1 MRKESAKVE
10 RVPMTIRGAEMI
22 RQELSERKSV
32 KRPQIVEAIETARA
46 HGDLSENAEY
56 HAAKE
61 EQGLNEGRIADLED
75 KLARAH
81 IIDPTTIRAEKIVFG
96 ATVSLIDL
104 DSGNEVDYQ
113 IVGVDESDIKL
124 GKVSI
129 TSPIARA
136 LIGKEEGD
144 TVIVRAPGG
153 EREYEVQEIRYN

>member
-1 MRKESAKVE
+1 ME
-10 RVPMTIRGAEMI
+10 RVPMTRQGAEALK
-22 RQELSERKSV
+22 ETLNYLKGE
-32 KRPQIVEAIETARA
+32 KRHQIVAAIEEARA

-61 EQGLNEGRIADLED
+61 EQGMNEARVKDIED

-81 IIDPTTIRAEKIVFG
+81 IIDPATITAEKIVFG
-96 ATVSLIDL
+96 ATVELIDM
-104 DSGNEVDYQ
+104 DEGTEITYQ
-113 IVGVDESDIKL
+113 IVGVEEADIEV

-144 TVIVRAPGG
+144 TAVVLAPGG
-153 EREYEVQEIRYN
+153 EREYEIQSIEYV

>member
-1 MRKESAKVE
+1 MD
-10 RVPMTIRGAEMI
+10 RVPMTEQGAEAL
-22 RQELSERKSV
+22 RKELHHLKSV
-32 KRPQIVEAIETARA
+32 KRRRIIDAIETARA

-61 EQGLNEGRIADLED
+61 EQSFNEGRIGEIEG
-75 KLARAH
+75 KLACAH
-81 IIDPTTIRAEKIVFG
+81 IINPADIKASKVVFG

-104 DSGNEVDYQ
+104 DNGREVEYQ
-113 IVGVDESDIKL
+113 LVGIDEADLEK

-144 TVIVRAPGG
+144 VAVVQAPAG
-153 EREYEVQEIRYN
+153 EREYELQEIRYE

>member
-1 MRKESAKVE
+1 ME
-10 RVPMTIRGAEMI
+10 RVPMTKAGAQTLKETL
-22 RQELSERKSV
+22 EFLKGE
-32 KRPQIVEAIETARA
+32 KRHQIVAAIETARA

-61 EQGLNEGRIADLED
+61 EQGMNEARISDLED

-81 IIDPTTIRAEKIVFG
+81 IIDPATITAEKIVFG
-96 ATVSLIDL
+96 ATVELIDM
-104 DSGNEVDYQ
+104 DEGTEITYQ
-113 IVGVDESDIKL
+113 IVGVDEADIEA

-144 TVIVRAPGG
+144 MAVVQAPGG
-153 EREYEVQEIRYN
+153 EREYEIQSIEYK

>member
-1 MRKESAKVE
+1 ME
-10 RVPMTIRGAEMI
+10 RVPMTKQGAEALK
-22 RQELSERKSV
+22 ETLAYLKGE
-32 KRPQIVEAIETARA
+32 KRHQIVATIEEARA

-61 EQGLNEGRIADLED
+61 EQGMNEARVKDIED

-81 IIDPTTIRAEKIVFG
+81 IIDPATITAEKIVFG
-96 ATVSLIDL
+96 ATVELIDM
-104 DSGNEVDYQ
+104 DEGTEITYQ
-113 IVGVDESDIKL
+113 IVGVEEADIEV

-144 TVIVRAPGG
+144 MAVVLAPGG
-153 EREYEVQEIRYN
+153 EREYEIQSIEYV